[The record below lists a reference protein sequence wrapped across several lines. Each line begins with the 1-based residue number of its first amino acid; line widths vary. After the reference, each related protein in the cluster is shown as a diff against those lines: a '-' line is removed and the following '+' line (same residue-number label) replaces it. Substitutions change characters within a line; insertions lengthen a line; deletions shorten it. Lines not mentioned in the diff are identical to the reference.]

1 MWRAATSFF
10 GGLWAWLVLA
20 LGAVAIAPCIIAI
33 GLWHC
38 VFPARLCRFTRI
50 FNWSFGRVTLALL
63 APAIPVRLA
72 NRDVA
77 VREPGSIIVCN
88 HQSALDSYLLA
99 AQNQKDLCLVAK
111 HWPFKLFFFAPAMR
125 HAGFVD
131 AEGSPPEEVERL
143 CCERLKQGA
152 TLVMF
157 PEGRRSRTGELGRFH
172 SGVFRIAIASCR
184 PVLPLVIRDSF
195 RAFPPGAKWFRLGA
209 IHMDFLEPVRPE
221 DFAHEALPHR
231 AMMRHVRQLY
241 VECLKNPVRREL

>member
-1 MWRAATSFF
+1 MWRAATSFL

-20 LGAVAIAPCIIAI
+20 LGAVCIVPITLAIC
-33 GLWHC
+33 LWHC
-38 VFPARLCRFTRI
+38 FFPQYFCRAARKFVWL
-50 FNWSFGRVTLALL
+50 FGRVTLALL

-88 HQSALDSYLLA
+88 HQSALDIYLLA

-111 HWPFKLFFFAPAMR
+111 HWPFRLFFFAPAMY
-125 HAGFVD
+125 HAGYID
-131 AEGSPPEEVERL
+131 AERLALEEVERL

-172 SGVFRIAIASCR
+172 SGVFRIAVASGR

-195 RAFPPGAKWFRLGA
+195 RVFPPGAKWFRLGA
-209 IHMDFLEPVRPE
+209 IHMDFLESVRPE
-221 DFAHEALPHR
+221 DFVHEALPHR
-231 AMMRHVRQLY
+231 AMMRHTRQLY
-241 VECLKNPVRREL
+241 VECLEKSC